1 MARSARL
8 FALLVALA
16 LVGSL
21 SSAALADA
29 TYRTD
34 KIELHAVDDAPLRA
48 GFVVN
53 AHAQGPEVY
62 AHEVYVLNGAVPEA
76 EFSVTLFVYPFDRTC
91 SSPALVLG
99 PTATFTTNRA
109 GNGHGDAF
117 FVPADA
123 AGFQGTHGIVW
134 EVTDG
139 LHTYASGCE
148 TVSLD

>member
-1 MARSARL
+1 MSRTTHLMAG
-8 FALLVALA
+8 LVALA

-34 KIELHAVDDAPLRA
+34 QIELHAVADAPLRS

-62 AHEVYVLNGAVPEA
+62 AHEVYVLNGAVPGA
-76 EFSVTLFVYPFDRTC
+76 EFSVTLFVHPFDTTC
-91 SSPALVLG
+91 SSAPLLLG

-117 FVPADA
+117 FRPADA

-139 LHTYASGCE
+139 LHTYASDCA

>member
-1 MARSARL
+1 MSRTIHVLAS
-8 FALLVALA
+8 LVAVA
-16 LVGSL
+16 LVGGL
-21 SSAALADA
+21 STAALADA

-34 KIELHAVDDAPLRA
+34 RIELHPVDDAPLRS

-62 AHEVYVLNGAVPEA
+62 AHEVYVLNGAAPEA
-76 EFSVTLFVYPFDRTC
+76 EFSVTLSVHPFDVAC
-91 SSPALVLG
+91 NSPAPLQL

-123 AGFQGTHGIVW
+123 AGFQGAHGIVW

-139 LHTYASGCE
+139 LHTYTSGCE